1 MLFYSR
7 FTFISASLMFNTTNA
22 LNSKPF
28 KASHLDNSKNSK
40 AFKNNEI
47 KAVGRGNL
55 GWVEAWLEACQPIMR
70 PVQDC

>member
-1 MLFYSR
+1 
-7 FTFISASLMFNTTNA
+7 MFNTTNA

-47 KAVGRGNL
+47 KAVQRGEPGL
-55 GWVEAWLEACQPIMR
+55 G
-70 PVQDC
+70 